1 MLGVMVSRA
10 QLKNIA
16 LSMPEAEEKSHFGQ
30 PDFRVRNKIFA
41 GLLREG
47 EIAWLKVA
55 SSVQMVLLTTRPEV
69 FNAAAGAWGRSGWI
83 YVQLSKVKPAELRAL
98 VRDSWRLVAPKTLTA
113 AQEVHSRA
121 QTDSSSPKRRA
132 R

>member
-1 MLGVMVSRA
+1 MVSRA

-16 LSMPEAEEKSHFGQ
+16 LSMPEAQENSHFGQ

-41 GLLREG
+41 GLSREG

-55 SSVQMVLLTTRPEV
+55 SSVQVVLLTTRPEV
-69 FNAAAGAWGRSGWI
+69 FKAAAGAWGRSGWT
-83 YVQLSKVKPAELRAL
+83 YVQLPKVKPAELRTF

-113 AQEVHSRA
+113 EEEARPRVPAH
-121 QTDSSSPKRRA
+121 SSSPKRRA